1 MNILSI
7 KETCIYV
14 EDIDRTKGF
23 YSGKLGLPLISLV
36 KNRHVFFQAGNSVL
50 FCFIA
55 EATEE
60 EIQLP
65 THGARGAIH
74 FAFEVSKEEYPA
86 TLEQIKTCGIEI
98 LHEHAWKTI
107 ATHST
112 SRSRWTSC

>member
-50 FCFIA
+50 FYC
-55 EATEE
+55 
-60 EIQLP
+60 
-65 THGARGAIH
+65 
-74 FAFEVSKEEYPA
+74 
-86 TLEQIKTCGIEI
+86 
-98 LHEHAWKTI
+98 
-107 ATHST
+107 
-112 SRSRWTSC
+112 